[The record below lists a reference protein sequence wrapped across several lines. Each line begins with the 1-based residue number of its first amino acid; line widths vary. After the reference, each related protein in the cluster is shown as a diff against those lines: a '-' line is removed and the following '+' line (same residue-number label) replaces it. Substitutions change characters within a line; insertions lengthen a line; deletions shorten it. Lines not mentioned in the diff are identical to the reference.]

1 MQCAKVVLVFALF
14 VSHTAVAGVPNLMGG
29 WSGQGTSIL
38 PDGSMAT
45 SEISLCI
52 ERQEGGLFSGSAI
65 SFNTYFPG
73 EPAQVQPVCGTGYI
87 ATDKRVTASFTPPVG
102 SVEIPAMAL
111 FDGKWT
117 GNRLSGVVRDPSDG
131 ATSEIWLSPD
141 PEVICP
147 LPFPGIDPFITEI
160 HYDNEGIDSG
170 EAIEVTGPT
179 GTDLSGYSLLL
190 YNGNGGAIYGTV
202 ALGGEGVVVVY
213 FPTNGLQNG
222 SPDGIALVDGEGNVL
237 EFLSYEGSFIATDGA
252 AIGMVSTDI
261 GVAES
266 SATQIGE
273 SLQLIGGVWTGPSTN
288 TFGILNDEGLFTFS
302 CLGVDD

>member
-1 MQCAKVVLVFALF
+1 MQCAKMGLAFALF
-14 VSHTAVAGVPNLMGG
+14 VSNAAVAGVPNLVGG
-29 WSGQGTSIL
+29 WSGEGTSIL

-52 ERQEGGLFSGSAI
+52 EKQEGGLFSGSAI
-65 SFNTYFPG
+65 SFNTYLPG
-73 EPAQVQPVCGTGYI
+73 GSVQVQQVCGTGYV

-102 SVEIPAMAL
+102 SVEIPSMAL

-117 GNRLSGVVRDPSDG
+117 GNSLSGVVRDPADG

-141 PEVICP
+141 VDVMCP
-147 LPFPGIDPFITEI
+147 LVVSEIGPFITEI
-160 HYDNEGIDSG
+160 HYDNEGTDVG

-179 GTDLSGYSLLL
+179 GMDLSGYSLLL
-190 YNGNGGAIYGTV
+190 YNGNGGTVYDTV
-202 ALGGEGVVVVY
+202 ALSGEGVVVEY
-213 FPTNGLQNG
+213 LPTNGLQNG

-252 AIGMVSTDI
+252 AVGMTSTDI

-273 SLQLIGGVWTGPSTN
+273 SLQRIGGVWTGPSAN
-288 TFGILNDEGLFTFS
+288 TFGILNDEWLFTFS